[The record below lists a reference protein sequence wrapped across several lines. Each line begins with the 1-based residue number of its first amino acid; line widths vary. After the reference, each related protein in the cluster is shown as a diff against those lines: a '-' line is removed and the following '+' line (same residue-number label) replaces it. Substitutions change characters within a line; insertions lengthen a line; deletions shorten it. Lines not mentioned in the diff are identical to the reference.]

1 MLLYGAYRDP
11 DGQEHASLYYSFERF
26 FSDTF
31 SPACEVLAALT
42 LKTKGKTYH
51 ERKANA
57 RNLAIQFSNNNYPG
71 LSWGELAEIQ
81 AFFEKVGKRYGL
93 LTEFRENAII

>member
-11 DGQEHASLYYSFERF
+11 DGHEHANLYYSFEQF
-26 FSDTF
+26 FNDTF
-31 SPACEVLAALT
+31 SPDCVILAALT
-42 LKTKGKTYH
+42 LKTKGKRYQ
-51 ERKANA
+51 EIKANVH
-57 RNLAIQFSNNNYPG
+57 NLAIQYSNNIYPG

-93 LTEFRENAII
+93 IREFRENAII